1 MQICHQV
8 GFIRCQRYC
17 QWQQVSVL
25 ILFLILI
32 EFRDDVQQVITL
44 QNSVSQLM
52 MNFCEEPLPQWGNC
66 PADAKAYAFVKDS
79 SGCKAIKEDDDKA
92 DTVSVEIT
100 DENKNVTGLELNYY
114 SSDDTSLKVQIAC
127 DFTKDG
133 PLKQGD
139 VTYKI
144 DGQTNLVTLSHKAGC
159 PTFQYSMLEK
169 FFD

>member
-1 MQICHQV
+1 M
-8 GFIRCQRYC
+8 
-17 QWQQVSVL
+17 
-25 ILFLILI
+25 
-32 EFRDDVQQVITL
+32 QQVITL